1 MSFVENHTEPGSVDA
16 LSPRRSLLPELS
28 DSSVMAGVMGVAV
41 VAVVNRS
48 PRLALRAARVV
59 LETEYAS
66 RSSVPGRRWRTPGS
80 PSRRW
85 R

>member
-1 MSFVENHTEPGSVDA
+1 MLIADDHMEPLNDTRS
-16 LSPRRSLLPELS
+16 RRPLLPEIS
-28 DSSVMAGVMGVAV
+28 DSSVMSGVMGVAA

-66 RSSVPGRRWRTPGS
+66 RSSAPRRRWRTPSS
-80 PSRRW
+80 PRRP
-85 R
+85 RG